1 MLRRCLTRITNPAR
15 RRAGSV
21 ASMPKIRLTVAGN
34 QPLDADAF
42 FARYGTVHSG
52 LPLEIPA
59 PVGIRMVQG
68 SGYGDR

>member
-1 MLRRCLTRITNPAR
+1 
-15 RRAGSV
+15 
-21 ASMPKIRLTVAGN
+21 MPKIRLTVAGN